1 MIPITPDLVI
11 PESELTFTAARSGGP
26 GGQNVNKVNSKV
38 SVEFHVA
45 SSSVLTDEQK
55 AKIARRLSA
64 RINNEGFLRVTS
76 QQYRTQNGNREAVI
90 EKLAELIRFAFVEQK
105 KRKPTK
111 VSRAAKERRL
121 QGKKIISERKRT
133 RSAPPE

>member
-55 AKIARRLSA
+55 AKISQRLSA

-76 QQYRTQNGNREAVI
+76 QQHRTQNANREAVI
-90 EKLAELIRFAFVEQK
+90 EKFAELVRSAFVEQK

-121 QGKKIISERKRT
+121 QGKKMISERKRT